1 MLSEIVWF
9 HVLQP
14 LLSSLVPRPLPFF
27 FVLHSVQY
35 TEVEEWRKTGKPGNT
50 YHVNDIRWTWDECR
64 GVCPSTS
71 TCIINLRVSFLR
83 VKWRE
88 QLLRSW
94 LVRAFTWGSLVCY
107 FMYYVHLA
115 STWCHSRDR
124 CSQAFSIFHVL
135 LLCIILNANQRTKTR
150 GGLGTRLLN
159 ECFLCSFLLN
169 MYLGL
174 LLQSATW

>member
-1 MLSEIVWF
+1 MRCSPYWVALFPGLS
-9 HVLQP
+9 HL
-14 LLSSLVPRPLPFF
+14 FF
-27 FVLHSVQY
+27 FFLHSVQY
-35 TEVEEWRKTGKPGNT
+35 MEAEEREKRGRPGNT
-50 YHVNDIRWTWDECR
+50 YHVNDVRWTWDERR
-64 GVCPSTS
+64 GACPSTS

-88 QLLRSW
+88 QLPGSC
-94 LVRAFTWGSLVCY
+94 LVRAFTWWGSFVRY

-124 CSQAFSIFHVL
+124 CFQAFSIFHVL
-135 LLCIILNANQRTKTR
+135 LLCIILNANQKTKTG
-150 GGLGTRLLN
+150 GGLRTRLLN

>member
-1 MLSEIVWF
+1 MCCSPYWVALFPGLSHFFLFCIQFSTRKWKSGEKRG
-9 HVLQP
+9 
-14 LLSSLVPRPLPFF
+14 SLGTP
-27 FVLHSVQY
+27 
-35 TEVEEWRKTGKPGNT
+35 
-50 YHVNDIRWTWDECR
+50 ITWMTSGGHEMNV
-64 GVCPSTS
+64 GGACPSTS

-107 FMYYVHLA
+107 FTYYVHLA

-135 LLCIILNANQRTKTR
+135 LLCIILNANQRTKTG

-159 ECFLCSFLLN
+159 ECFLWSFLPRL
-169 MYLGL
+169 
-174 LLQSATW
+174 S